1 MPGERG
7 RQELEGQGL
16 PELMFATGVDEKRRF
31 AEEFSRRV
39 MARV

>member
-1 MPGERG
+1 
-7 RQELEGQGL
+7 
-16 PELMFATGVDEKRRF
+16 MFATGVDEKRRF